1 MQYIFNIG
9 IQSEMEKYLADKI
22 QISNKVALLMALV
35 GVCYTGFSY
44 FYYPPLTIYPAF
56 CILFSIGA
64 IALNYLGLY
73 NVSRFFLSTLVLLLA
88 YLYHAFLVQPGEDII
103 PSMIVIEFTLS
114 VIPWVLIDF
123 RERTL
128 LTVSVVGCYVLIFS
142 QPWANEILSIEL
154 DSSLFRSGFLNTAS
168 YGFGVLILVS
178 CLFFMQHTNFIFEV
192 QNEKLLDDI
201 NSQNAEMDQQ
211 KIELENHLL
220 EIELA
225 RAQEEKQNWV
235 SKGIAD
241 ISEIMRQDND
251 GDIQDEIVTAIVKYI
266 DANQGCMFMVN
277 ETDVDDIHLEMTAC
291 YAYDRKK
298 HFSKRIEVGQGLI
311 GQCYLEKETIKLKD
325 VPKDFVNITSGLGE
339 DVPSFVAIVP
349 ILHDIQVVGV
359 MEFALFRDLED
370 YQIEF
375 LEKLGH
381 NIASFFLAN
390 SMNIK
395 TRELLNQSQMQMEQ
409 LRAQEEE
416 MRQNMEE
423 LQATQEE
430 MQRKEK
436 EYIER
441 ISELEKG
448 HEQTPS

>member
-1 MQYIFNIG
+1 
-9 IQSEMEKYLADKI
+9 LC
-22 QISNKVALLMALV
+22 V
-35 GVCYTGFSY
+35 
-44 FYYPPLTIYPAF
+44 
-56 CILFSIGA
+56 LFKM
-64 IALNYLGLY
+64 L
-73 NVSRFFLSTLVLLLA
+73 
-88 YLYHAFLVQPGEDII
+88 P
-103 PSMIVIEFTLS
+103 
-114 VIPWVLIDF
+114 
-123 RERTL
+123 
-128 LTVSVVGCYVLIFS
+128 
-142 QPWANEILSIEL
+142 
-154 DSSLFRSGFLNTAS
+154 
-168 YGFGVLILVS
+168 
-178 CLFFMQHTNFIFEV
+178 
-192 QNEKLLDDI
+192 
-201 NSQNAEMDQQ
+201 
-211 KIELENHLL
+211 
-220 EIELA
+220 
-225 RAQEEKQNWV
+225 
-235 SKGIAD
+235 
-241 ISEIMRQDND
+241 
-251 GDIQDEIVTAIVKYI
+251 
-266 DANQGCMFMVN
+266 
-277 ETDVDDIHLEMTAC
+277 LEMTAC